1 MNCSA
6 IEKPP
11 EAFSDAGLN
20 NNPFLAE
27 FQRICGKHLLSC
39 DSGAPNED
47 HMFIDASGFLGL
59 PPAWNLCRNYDIVTE
74 EGLEM
79 KPGINRWIFVFGFF
93 LLTACEILKGEE
105 PFDYFRNS
113 WNVVGL
119 KDYERGVRITPDN
132 QLLLA
137 GKDRVTIFFGEP
149 LQALSRRQTKTLLD
163 GWLPVVLLTAS
174 ANDVRYDF
182 TIWASPLP
190 TVSDWRRAYD
200 WPAEGEDFLT
210 WVLVKTTNTGKEKT
224 KARVRLRRWT
234 AKEGYAQ
241 VAEAPPEPKALPDR
255 DGAGDHDFSW
265 TLPPGESREAA
276 VNFLFFPA
284 EARTYLQ
291 EDYNIWLNG
300 TTDYWKGLMG
310 RGAHISVP
318 CCKATEAFLTSHV
331 CQLIALDHGEV
342 HGGEGFYDA
351 FYIRDGAYQVMELE
365 EAGLMEVARRALDS
379 YLNHQRPDGRFES
392 QKGQLDANGQAV
404 WVLWQYFKI
413 TGDKKWLEA
422 VYQRMRKA
430 VDWTIAARRET
441 ADDPGFPGLLP
452 AAPADGEYLWDGKNH
467 IVGYDFWNLRAMICT
482 ADAAAALG
490 KKKEANALKREIRDY
505 REAINAVWKKTGIE
519 HFPPSWEKDGTH
531 WGNTEILWP
540 VPIFDPKDERIE
552 ALSRHVRKEHLGG
565 YVEGIIR
572 WGYPGLK
579 QPAIHPYM
587 GAYTTMNSLHRGLD
601 EQVVEDF
608 YWYLLHSTAANAFAE
623 GIFYLDRTAWYETIP
638 HVTGAANYALLL
650 RHMLVHEAGDE
661 LHLLAAVPDWWL
673 GEGREIRVERAPTH
687 FGELSFVVRGT
698 TSGVDIEWAPPTRQ
712 KPRRIIL
719 HLPQSRRLA
728 HRISGVKVVYRA
740 DQSQRW
746 DFETVVRE
754 YEKTAPPLF

>member
-1 MNCSA
+1 M
-6 IEKPP
+6 
-11 EAFSDAGLN
+11 
-20 NNPFLAE
+20 
-27 FQRICGKHLLSC
+27 
-39 DSGAPNED
+39 
-47 HMFIDASGFLGL
+47 M
-59 PPAWNLCRNYDIVTE
+59 
-74 EGLEM
+74 
-79 KPGINRWIFVFGFF
+79 PGINRRIFVLIF
-93 LLTACEILKGEE
+93 LLTASGSLMGEE

-137 GKDRVTIFFGEP
+137 GKDRISISFGEP
-149 LQALSRRQTKTLLD
+149 LQALSRRQTKTLLE
-163 GWLPVVLLTAS
+163 GWLPVVRLTAS
-174 ANDVRYDF
+174 ANGIRYDF
-182 TIWASPLP
+182 TIWATPLP
-190 TVSDWRRAYD
+190 AVSDWRRAYD

-210 WVLVKTTNTGKEKT
+210 WILIKATNSGLERA
-224 KARVRLRRWT
+224 KARVRIRRWT
-234 AKEGYAQ
+234 AKEEYAR
-241 VAEAPPEPKALPDR
+241 VAEAPAELRAFA
-255 DGAGDHDFSW
+255 GSESAGDHDFSW
-265 TLPPGESREAA
+265 TLSAGESQEAF
-276 VNFLFFPA
+276 VNFPFFPA
-284 EARTYLQ
+284 AGVKDFLQ
-291 EDYNIWLNG
+291 EDYIAWLKR
-300 TTDYWKGLMG
+300 TTDYWKSLMS
-310 RGAHISVP
+310 RGARISVP
-318 CCKATEAFLTSHV
+318 CRKSTEAFLASHV

-365 EAGLMEVARRALDS
+365 EAGLMDVARRALDF
-379 YLNHQRPDGRFES
+379 YLNHQRSDGRFES

-413 TGDKKWLEA
+413 TGDSQWLEE
-422 VYQRMRKA
+422 VYPRMRKA

-441 ADDPGFPGLLP
+441 ARDPGFPGLLP

-482 ADAAAALG
+482 ADAAAVLG
-490 KKKEANALKREIRDY
+490 KKKEAKALRREIRDY
-505 REAINAVWKKTGIE
+505 REAIDAAWKKTALE
-519 HFPPSWEKDGTH
+519 HFPPSWEMDGTH

-540 VPIFDPKDERIE
+540 VPIFDAGDPRID
-552 ALSRHVRKEHLGG
+552 ALNRHVRKEHLGG

-572 WGYPGLK
+572 WGYPGLQ

-623 GIFYLDRTAWYETIP
+623 GIFYLDRSAWYETIP

-661 LHLLAAVPDWWL
+661 LHLLAAVPDCWL

-687 FGELSFVVRGT
+687 FGELSLVVKGT
-698 TSGVDIEWAPPTRQ
+698 ASGVDVEWTPPTRQ
-712 KPRRIIL
+712 KPRRILL
-719 HLPQSRRLA
+719 HLPESRRLVNK
-728 HRISGVKVVYRA
+728 IGGVKVVYRP
-740 DQSQRW
+740 DQSRRW
-746 DFETVVRE
+746 DFETVVQM
-754 YEKTAPPLF
+754 YKKTAPPLF